1 MEKTDLTKKHKEYY
15 SATQKPGLVKFGPIA
30 YLTIS
35 GVGDPNGEEFAVK
48 TSALYPVAYAVKKIC
63 KESGK
68 DFAVAKLEGLW
79 WVTGNKPAM
88 QTPRSEWHWKLLIRM
103 PEYVTV
109 EMVKQ
114 ATDEVLHKKKI
125 LPAAEVQL
133 VTIDEGRMVSILHTG
148 PYAEEPATLA
158 KMEEMMKENRLAVN
172 GRHHEIYL
180 TDPHKTAPV
189 KMKTILRQP
198 VK

>member
-1 MEKTDLTKKHKEYY
+1 MEKTDLARKYKEYY
-15 SATQKPGLVKFGPIA
+15 AAKKEPGLVQFGPVT
-30 YLTIS
+30 YLAIS
-35 GVGDPNGEEFAVK
+35 GIGDPNGKVFTEK
-48 TSALYPVAYAVKKIC
+48 TGALYPVAYTVKKIC
-63 KESGK
+63 KADNK
-68 DFAVAKLEGLW
+68 DFAVPKLEGLW
-79 WVTGNKPAM
+79 WVTGNKPAL

-133 VTIDEGRMVSILHTG
+133 ITIDEGRMVSILHTG

-158 KMEEMMKENRLAVN
+158 KMEEKMKENRLAVN

-180 TDPHKTAPV
+180 THPHKTAPV